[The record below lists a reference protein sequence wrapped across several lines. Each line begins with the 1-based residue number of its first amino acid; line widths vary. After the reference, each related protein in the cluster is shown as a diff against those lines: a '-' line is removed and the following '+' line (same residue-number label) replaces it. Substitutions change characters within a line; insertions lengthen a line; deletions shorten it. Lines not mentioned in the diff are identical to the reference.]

1 MTAING
7 SFDMTPERNNGASIP
22 ISFHF
27 QKQLDDLGNFIQER
41 FEAQQRALDAAL
53 STAQEALE
61 AAGIAHQAVHI
72 EADRRY
78 SERFEAQQTAINVA
92 IHEHDDRYGERF
104 RATTEE
110 LRAALIGHTEVH
122 TRETARIADLFDAV
136 GQAREAAKQRFDDRF
151 SAHGSVHDLSSRAID
166 KAENSVNDRLKAMN
180 EVRAQMRDQNSTFI
194 PRTEVRALF
203 DGHQVSNQAQ
213 IASLAEKIDG
223 ITTRLNLSQGR
234 DDGAGKSKN
243 QQQASVQQLAAVVGM
258 ILAVV
263 AIIVTVIIAT

>member
-7 SFDMTPERNNGASIP
+7 SFDMTPERNQGASIP

-27 QKQLDDLGNFIQER
+27 QKQLDDLHNFIEER

-53 STAQEALE
+53 TTAQEALG
-61 AAGIAHQAVHI
+61 AAGLAHQAVHI

-78 SERFEAQQTAINVA
+78 SERFAAQQTAINVA

-104 RATTEE
+104 RATALE
-110 LRAALIGHTEVH
+110 LRAALGAHDEVH
-122 TRETARIADLFDAV
+122 GKESARIGDLFDAAA
-136 GQAREAAKQRFDDRF
+136 QAREAAKQRFDDRF
-151 SAHGSVHDLSSRAID
+151 AAHNAVHDLSSRAID
-166 KAENSVNDRLKAMN
+166 KAETSVNDRLKAMN
-180 EVRAQMRDQNSTFI
+180 DVRAQMLDQNASFI

-213 IASLAEKIDG
+213 ITALAEKIDG
-223 ITTRLNLSQGR
+223 ITTRLNLIQGR

-243 QQQASVQQLAAVVGM
+243 QQQATVQQLAAVLGM
-258 ILAVV
+258 VLAVI
-263 AIIVTVIIAT
+263 AIIVTVVLAT